1 MPTASLDPEREA
13 IRNGDYFAT
22 THLSHL
28 LETNP
33 GDWALLS
40 NCELEG
46 VFPTLEAA
54 YAEAQQKFPDG
65 LFSFERIREPVL
77 ISIGSYAIAGL

>member
-13 IRNGDYFAT
+13 IRNGDYFAS
-22 THLSHL
+22 THLSRL
-28 LETNP
+28 LETSS
-33 GDWALLS
+33 GDWALLR

-65 LFSFERIREPVL
+65 LFSFERVREPVL
-77 ISIGSYAIAGL
+77 ISIGTHAIADL

>member
-1 MPTASLDPEREA
+1 MPAAAPDPERQA
-13 IRNGDYFAT
+13 IRNGDYFAG
-22 THLSHL
+22 THLSNL

-33 GDWALLS
+33 GDWALLR
-40 NCELEG
+40 NCDLKG

-77 ISIGSYAIAGL
+77 ISIGSRPWC